1 MAEGLET
8 TFRVLAKTDNE
19 SAVRVLIS
27 ALDSPGAT
35 IREGALI
42 AILTRR
48 SVSGGQEL
56 LRRLDAMPQ
65 RWRDII
71 REQPNRM
78 TATLRDTIVGDD
90 LQMSLKACR
99 AAVVFGDYDLV
110 PSLLTVMEEDTGEK
124 GQAAAKAMLEMIGHL
139 YEELAGS
146 REHGRRRD
154 PQSVRQYTVSSLE
167 GSVKRFGRHQRREVI
182 EAFLLLVAHDN
193 VTLKQ
198 VLQNPHHV
206 AFLATMDVLSKNES
220 GGVVRLLLG
229 SLSDPH
235 VPSAGLSVISGRSD
249 PKFVNHLLRK
259 VGHEPSEAVA
269 QNLKRITSIAWLR
282 DGTGFLQQL
291 DDEAQHGAVQLVMN
305 SGLPRAQVFEV
316 VKYLLLHGK
325 PPGRRAAGKA
335 LAAFAGTEAN
345 VLALTSLDDPDPQ
358 VQAAVAVQLRRR
370 GIPGVLPRLV
380 ELVDSPHQIV
390 RDAAREC
397 LEEFSFKRFVGAF
410 DILEDEVRQTTAML
424 VKKIDPRVV
433 PLLQE
438 ELRSAVRSRRM
449 RGLAMAQAIDL
460 VEQVEET
467 IIEMLADGDHL
478 VRSEAAT
485 VLRLC
490 ASEASRLALRHAT
503 EDSSHAVREAAVN
516 SLQTRDAIIENR
528 NEPANS

>member
-1 MAEGLET
+1 MPEGLET
-8 TFRVLAKTDNE
+8 TFRVLAKTDNK
-19 SAVRVLIS
+19 SAVQVLIS
-27 ALDSPGAT
+27 ALDSPGET
-35 IREGALI
+35 IREGALT
-42 AILTRR
+42 AILARR
-48 SVSGGQEL
+48 CVSGGQEL
-56 LRRLDAMPQ
+56 LRRMDTMPQ
-65 RWRDII
+65 RWQDII

-78 TATLRDTIVGDD
+78 TTTLRGTIVGDD

-99 AAVVFGDYDLV
+99 AAMVFGNYDLV
-110 PSLLTVMEEDTGEK
+110 PTLLTVMEEDTGEK

-146 REHGRRRD
+146 REHDRRRD
-154 PQSVRQYTVSSLE
+154 PQSVRRYTVSSLE
-167 GSVKRFGRHQRREVI
+167 DSVKRFGRHKRREVI
-182 EAFLLLVAHDN
+182 EAFLLLVTHDN

-198 VLQNPHHV
+198 ILQNPHHV

-235 VPSAGLSVISGRSD
+235 VPSAAMSVISGRGD
-249 PKFVNHLLRK
+249 LKFVNHLLRK
-259 VGHEPSEAVA
+259 VGHEPSGTVA

-305 SGLPRAQVFEV
+305 SGLPRAQAFEV
-316 VKYLLLHGK
+316 IKHLLLHGK
-325 PPGRRAAGKA
+325 APGRRAAGEA

-345 VLALTSLDDPDPQ
+345 VLALTALDDPDPQ
-358 VQAAVAVQLRRR
+358 VQATVAVQLRRR

-380 ELVDSPHQIV
+380 ELIGSPHEIV
-390 RDAAREC
+390 RDAAREG
-397 LEEFSFKRFVGAF
+397 LDEFSFKRFVGAF
-410 DILEDEVRQTTAML
+410 DMLEDEVRRTTAML
-424 VKKIDPRVV
+424 VRRIDPHVV

-438 ELRSAVRSRRM
+438 ELQSAVRARRM
-449 RGLAMAQAIDL
+449 RGLAMAQTTDL

-467 IIEMLADGDHL
+467 IIEMLGDSDHV

-485 VLRLC
+485 VLERC
-490 ASEASRLALRHAT
+490 TSEASRLALEHAA
-503 EDSSHAVREAAVN
+503 EDSSHAVREAAMK
-516 SLQTRDAIIENR
+516 SLQTRNATVENR